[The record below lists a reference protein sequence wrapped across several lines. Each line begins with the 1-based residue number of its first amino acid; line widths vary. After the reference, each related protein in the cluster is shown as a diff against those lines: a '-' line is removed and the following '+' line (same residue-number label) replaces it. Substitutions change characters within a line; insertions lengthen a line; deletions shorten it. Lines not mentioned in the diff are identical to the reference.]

1 MILFASMKKDK
12 ISGGSYI
19 LRELLVPVFLK
30 GECVYTSPSVME
42 IQEICRK
49 ELNTLWDETR
59 RFANPQ
65 EVYVDL
71 SDELY
76 QIKSDLLKKSDRASI
91 E

>member
-1 MILFASMKKDK
+1 MKTFIIGNGGWGTALGMVLAGNGHQVK
-12 ISGGSYI
+12 IWGPF
-19 LRELLVPVFLK
+19 EN
-30 GECVYTSPSVME
+30 E

-76 QIKSDLLKKSDRASI
+76 QIKSDLLKKVGQAYI

>member
-1 MILFASMKKDK
+1 
-12 ISGGSYI
+12 
-19 LRELLVPVFLK
+19 
-30 GECVYTSPSVME
+30 ME

-49 ELNTLWDETR
+49 ELNTLLDETR
-59 RFANPQ
+59 LFANPQ

-76 QIKSDLLKKSDRASI
+76 KIKSDLLKKVGQASI